1 MSEHQSD
8 SVLPVTVYSVDADV
22 AELVRAQLQERAG
35 ASAEQKRCGGSKKAV
50 VDLETRAVRRFQVE
64 AAVDGHRFLSDE
76 GAHGGGTDTGP
87 APLRYFVA
95 GIAMCAQVWIVK
107 MGAVAGVP
115 ITGLRTRARAFLEP
129 MGDGPRGFERID
141 FTARIDTDWAEDRDE
156 ELRQAVAAGLNGCP
170 AYVTAS
176 RSTRIDVTIVHNG
189 RTLPA
194 GADEGNR

>member
-1 MSEHQSD
+1 MSED
-8 SVLPVTVYSVDADV
+8 VLPVTPYVVDADV
-22 AELVRAQLQERAG
+22 AELVRAQLHERAG
-35 ASAEQKRCGGSKKAV
+35 ASAEQRHGGGSKKAV

-64 AAVDGHRFLSDE
+64 AAVDGHRFLADE

-87 APLRYFVA
+87 APLRYFVG

-141 FTARIDTDWAEDRDE
+141 FTVRIDTNWAEVRDPD
-156 ELRQAVAAGLNGCP
+156 LRAAVAAGLNGCP
-170 AYVTAS
+170 AYVTAA

-189 RTLPA
+189 RELPA
-194 GADEGNR
+194 DADEGDR